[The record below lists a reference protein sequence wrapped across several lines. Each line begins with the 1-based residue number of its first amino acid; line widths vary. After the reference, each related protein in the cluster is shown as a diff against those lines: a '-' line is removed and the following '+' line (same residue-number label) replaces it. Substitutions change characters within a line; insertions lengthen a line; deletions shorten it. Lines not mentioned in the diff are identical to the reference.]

1 MSEHSLPSLKEVI
14 NAHGLRAKRS
24 LGQNFLL
31 DPSILSH
38 IVKAAGSLEGRT
50 VIEVGPGP
58 GGLTRHILDNPID
71 HLHVIEM
78 DSRCIEIMEQLQEHY
93 PKKLSIIAGDA
104 LKIDCSQL
112 GRSPRRIISNL
123 PYNVSVPLL
132 FQWLDHIDQF
142 ESLTLLFQ
150 KEVAKRITAQPRTS
164 DYGKLSIMTQWC
176 CDVSMVFDIPP
187 GAFLPAPK
195 VISTLVNFRPKAH
208 PPEVDS
214 KALQTLT
221 QAGFNQRRKMLRASL
236 KSVVSDPVC
245 LLQNAGID
253 PTRRAEELSVEEF
266 CHLANALSAL

>member
-1 MSEHSLPSLKEVI
+1 MSGRPLLSLKEVI

-38 IVKAAGSLEGRT
+38 IVKAAGSLESRT

-58 GGLTRHILDNPID
+58 GGLTRHILDHPID
-71 HLHVIEM
+71 HLYVIEM
-78 DSRCIEIMEQLQEHY
+78 DSRCIEIMEELREHY
-93 PKKLSIIAGDA
+93 PKQLSIIAGDA
-104 LKIDCSQL
+104 LKVDCLQL
-112 GRSPRRIISNL
+112 GKPPRKVISNL

-132 FQWLDHIDQF
+132 FQWLEHIKDF

-195 VISTLVNFRPKAH
+195 VTSTLVNIRPKSS
-208 PPEVDS
+208 PLNVDP
-214 KALQTLT
+214 KALQAVT

-236 KSVVSDPVC
+236 KSVVSDPLS
-245 LLQNAGID
+245 LLEKARID

-266 CHLANALSAL
+266 CDMANAFSTF

>member
-1 MSEHSLPSLKEVI
+1 MSKKPLPSLKEVI
-14 NAHGLRAKRS
+14 NAYGLRAKRS

-71 HLHVIEM
+71 HLYVIEM
-78 DSRCIEIMEQLQEHY
+78 DSRCLEIMEELRSYY
-93 PKKLSIIAGDA
+93 PKNLSIIAGDA
-104 LKIDCSQL
+104 LKVDCSQL
-112 GRSPRRIISNL
+112 GKSPRKIISNL

-132 FQWLDHIDQF
+132 FQWLEHLDQF

-176 CDVSMVFDIPP
+176 CDVSMVFDIRP

-195 VISTLVNFRPKAH
+195 VISTLVNLRPKAH
-208 PPEVDS
+208 PVKVDP
-214 KALQTLT
+214 KALQSLT

-236 KSVVSDPVC
+236 KSIVSDPVA
-245 LLQNAGID
+245 LLEKAGID
-253 PTRRAEELSVEEF
+253 QTRRAEELSVDEF
-266 CHLANALSAL
+266 CYLANVLSPL